1 MTQSVSFDRAADYY
15 DATRGFPPGVE
26 HEVAQAFVRAGTLAR
41 DARLLEIGVG
51 TGRIALPLS
60 LHVGEYVGV
69 DISTAMMDKLRA
81 RMDGHPI
88 RLMQADAAHLP
99 LASGAFDAAVAVHV
113 FHLVGEAAAALR
125 EVARALRPG
134 ARLLHGWNSEFEA
147 DTLRQLFNRAAG
159 VDERRA
165 YHSRGVLPAHGWT
178 ADGAEVRISYT
189 FERTARQFLDAL
201 HNRIWSSCWTLSD
214 AQLAAGLE
222 AVNAHIAAEQIDLDQ
237 PIIRHG
243 GFTVQAYAP
252 PA

>member
-1 MTQSVSFDRAADYY
+1 MSQSVSFDRAADYY

-26 HEVAQAFVRAGTLAR
+26 TDVAQAFVRAGSLTSTHR
-41 DARLLEIGVG
+41 VFEIGVG

-60 LHVGEYVGV
+60 PHVGEYVGV

-81 RMDGHPI
+81 RMDSHPI

-113 FHLVGEAAAALR
+113 FHLVGDAAAVLR

-134 ARLLHGWNSEFEA
+134 ARLLHGWNSEFED

-159 VDERRA
+159 VEERPA

-178 ADGAEVRISYT
+178 ADGDEVRITYSSQQ
-189 FERTARQFLDAL
+189 TARQLRDAL
-201 HNRIWSSCWTLSD
+201 QNRVWSACWKLTD
-214 AQLAAGLE
+214 AQLATGLD
-222 AVNAHIAAEQIDLDQ
+222 ALDAHIAAEKLDLDQ